1 MVPVPHTS
9 RQLRPALT
17 RGESVPV
24 KSFGL
29 VLVSAACL
37 FGQGLAH
44 AQSCDVD
51 PERVTGLDLDAL
63 ELSASEQII
72 FHLELAEWHGACG
85 DIVAARTAFAQ
96 ARRAIAAVRDV
107 DGTWVPGLVAQA
119 RLESA
124 EGQFDLAR
132 EILDEADAVL
142 VEAGAERARDF
153 LLLMETAVA
162 IEAAAAAAGGV
173 NGLAATQAELEVLR
187 ARAAREDD
195 EALTRDPDA
204 GEDSD
209 HVIVPVFY
217 GTNRVRTG
225 SDDPNAFY
233 GVTGAPLDLGVVTV
247 SVPRN
252 REVGSIPRRDDY
264 PGDLDSYRGEYFI
277 LERVEPF
284 ADDYAF
290 TTALGGAMDASER
303 RELLVFI
310 HGFNSDF
317 RGAAERAAQLAVDLE
332 IDGVPALYSWP
343 SRASLLG
350 YFADGSEVNEDNV
363 SDLVDYLYLLMNGA
377 NADRIHIVAHS
388 MGNRFLARALE
399 ELATTYP
406 NPPEPIFDQV
416 VWASPD
422 VDADEF
428 MDLLPQIDH
437 LASGMTLYASSRD
450 RALLLSR
457 RINGGNPRAG
467 DASPPYPVVVEGLS
481 TVDTSA
487 AGGRGLGH
495 SDYAG
500 PAMDD
505 FRALIWLS
513 LSPEERCI
521 LQTSN
526 GQFGRF
532 YAVDPQTGGNCEPE
546 VFKYSITAL
555 RRGGEDADA
564 LALLQDAVAMPGT
577 AISGRLDDVR
587 QLILRL
593 ASGS

>member
-1 MVPVPHTS
+1 
-9 RQLRPALT
+9 
-17 RGESVPV
+17 
-24 KSFGL
+24 
-29 VLVSAACL
+29 
-37 FGQGLAH
+37 
-44 AQSCDVD
+44 
-51 PERVTGLDLDAL
+51 
-63 ELSASEQII
+63 
-72 FHLELAEWHGACG
+72 
-85 DIVAARTAFAQ
+85 
-96 ARRAIAAVRDV
+96 
-107 DGTWVPGLVAQA
+107 
-119 RLESA
+119 
-124 EGQFDLAR
+124 
-132 EILDEADAVL
+132 
-142 VEAGAERARDF
+142 
-153 LLLMETAVA
+153 
-162 IEAAAAAAGGV
+162 
-173 NGLAATQAELEVLR
+173 
-187 ARAAREDD
+187 
-195 EALTRDPDA
+195 
-204 GEDSD
+204 
-209 HVIVPVFY
+209 
-217 GTNRVRTG
+217 
-225 SDDPNAFY
+225 
-233 GVTGAPLDLGVVTV
+233 LGVVTV

-252 REVGSIPRRDDY
+252 REVGSIPRRDEY
-264 PGDLDSYRGEYFI
+264 PGDLDAYRSEYFI

-290 TTALGGAMDASER
+290 TTALGEAMDGSER

-350 YFADGSEVNEDNV
+350 YFADGREVNEANI

-377 NADRIHIVAHS
+377 NAQRIHIVAHS

-399 ELATTYP
+399 RLAETYP
-406 NPPEPIFDQV
+406 NPPEPLFDQV

-428 MDLLPQIDH
+428 MELLPRLDH

-481 TVDTSA
+481 TVDTTA
-487 AGGRGLGH
+487 AGGQGLGH

-526 GQFGRF
+526 GQFGQF
-532 YAVDPQTGGNCEPE
+532 YSVDPETGGNCEPE

-555 RRGGEDADA
+555 RRGGENADA
-564 LALLQDAVAMPGT
+564 LEMLQSAAAAPGA
-577 AISGRLDDVR
+577 AIAGRLEDVR
-587 QLILRL
+587 QLIVRL
-593 ASGS
+593 TAGEG

>member
-1 MVPVPHTS
+1 
-9 RQLRPALT
+9 
-17 RGESVPV
+17 
-24 KSFGL
+24 
-29 VLVSAACL
+29 
-37 FGQGLAH
+37 
-44 AQSCDVD
+44 
-51 PERVTGLDLDAL
+51 
-63 ELSASEQII
+63 
-72 FHLELAEWHGACG
+72 
-85 DIVAARTAFAQ
+85 
-96 ARRAIAAVRDV
+96 
-107 DGTWVPGLVAQA
+107 
-119 RLESA
+119 
-124 EGQFDLAR
+124 
-132 EILDEADAVL
+132 
-142 VEAGAERARDF
+142 
-153 LLLMETAVA
+153 
-162 IEAAAAAAGGV
+162 
-173 NGLAATQAELEVLR
+173 
-187 ARAAREDD
+187 
-195 EALTRDPDA
+195 LTRDPEAGADA
-204 GEDSD
+204 D

-225 SDDPNAFY
+225 SEDPNAYY
-233 GVTGAPLDLGVVTV
+233 GVTAAPLDLGVVTV

-252 REVGSIPRRDDY
+252 REVGSIPRRRDY
-264 PGDLDSYRGEYFI
+264 PGDLDQYRADYFI

-290 TTALGGAMDASER
+290 TSALGEAMDASER

-350 YFADGSEVNEDNV
+350 YFADGREVNDANIR
-363 SDLVDYLYLLMNGA
+363 DLVDYLYLLMNGA
-377 NADRIHIVAHS
+377 NADRIHLVAHS

-399 ELATTYP
+399 QLGETYP
-406 NPPEPIFDQV
+406 NPLEPLFDQV

-422 VDADEF
+422 VDAREF
-428 MDLLPQIDH
+428 MHLLPRIDH

-467 DASPPYPVVVEGLS
+467 DSSPPYPVVVAGLS
-481 TVDTSA
+481 TVDTTA

-521 LQTSN
+521 LHTN
-526 GQFGRF
+526 TGEMGQF
-532 YAVDPQTGGNCEPE
+532 YAVDPETGGNCEPD

-555 RRGGEDADA
+555 RRSGEDGEPMEILQSAAA
-564 LALLQDAVAMPGT
+564 LPGT
-577 AISGRLDDVR
+577 AIAGRLEDVR
-587 QLILRL
+587 QLITRL
-593 ASGS
+593 MAEGR

>member
-1 MVPVPHTS
+1 MRIWHGIVW
-9 RQLRPALT
+9 LLI
-17 RGESVPV
+17 
-24 KSFGL
+24 
-29 VLVSAACL
+29 
-37 FGQGLAH
+37 
-44 AQSCDVD
+44 
-51 PERVTGLDLDAL
+51 VTGLSAFAAAPARAQACDVAGARIAALDLAGL
-63 ELSASEQII
+63 ELDQG
-72 FHLELAEWHGACG
+72 ELIAFYFDLGEWRSQCG
-85 DIVAARTAFAQ
+85 DVNGAREAYSQ
-96 ARRAIAAVRDV
+96 ARALIAAASFV
-107 DGTWVPGLVAQA
+107 DAAWAHGLIGEA
-119 RLESA
+119 RLEA
-124 EGQFDLAR
+124 GQGRFDRAR

-142 VEAGAERARDF
+142 VEGGAVRARDF
-153 LLLMETAVA
+153 FYLMETAVVV
-162 IEAAAAAAGGV
+162 EAGAAEAGAANALSAV
-173 NGLAATQAELEVLR
+173 EAELGVLR
-187 ARAAREDD
+187 ARAAAED
-195 EALTRDPDA
+195 EAALARDPDA
-204 GEDSD
+204 AADSD
-209 HVIVPVFY
+209 HVVVPVFY

-233 GVTGAPLDLGVVTV
+233 GATPAPLDLGVVTV

-252 REVGSIPRRDDY
+252 REVGSIPRRDNY
-264 PGDLDSYRGEYFI
+264 PGDLDQYRGAYFI

-290 TTALGGAMDASER
+290 TDALGEAMAASER

-310 HGFNSDF
+310 HGYNSDF

-350 YFADGSEVNEDNV
+350 YFADGREVNDENV
-363 SDLVDYLYLLMNGA
+363 RDLVDYLFLLMNGA

-399 ELATTYP
+399 QLAETYP
-406 NPPEPIFDQV
+406 NPPEPLFDQV

-422 VDADEF
+422 VDAEEF
-428 MDLLPQIDH
+428 MALIPQVNH

-467 DASPPYPVVVEGLS
+467 DSSPPYPVVVAGLS

-521 LQTSN
+521 LHTN
-526 GQFGRF
+526 TGQFGQF
-532 YAVDPQTGGNCEPE
+532 YAVDPLTGANCEPD

-555 RRGGEDADA
+555 RRSGDEGAA
-564 LALLQDAVAMPGT
+564 LDLVQSVVAAPGA
-577 AISGRLDDVR
+577 AIAGRLDEVR
-587 QLILRL
+587 QLIARL
-593 ASGS
+593 TAGAE

>member
-1 MVPVPHTS
+1 MQMRT
-9 RQLRPALT
+9 LGFCLAAAAL
-17 RGESVPV
+17 
-24 KSFGL
+24 L
-29 VLVSAACL
+29 ACH
-37 FGQGLAH
+37 GNAR
-44 AQSCDVD
+44 AQSCELD
-51 PERVTGLDLDAL
+51 PDRVEGIDLDAL
-63 ELSASEQII
+63 ELDLSEQIA
-72 FHLELAEWHGACG
+72 FHFDLADWRQACG
-85 DIVAARTAFAQ
+85 DPDAARAAYAQ
-96 ARRAIAAVRDV
+96 ARSLIETAQEFEGAWAH
-107 DGTWVPGLVAQA
+107 GLIGEA
-119 RLESA
+119 RMEA
-124 EGQFDLAR
+124 GQGRFERAR

-142 VEAGAERARDF
+142 IEAGASRARDF
-153 LLLMETAVA
+153 LFLMETAGEV
-162 IEAAAAAAGGV
+162 EAAAAAAGETNSLPQV
-173 NGLAATQAELEVLR
+173 DAELAVLR
-187 ARAAREDD
+187 TRAEREDD
-195 EALTRDPDA
+195 EAMTRDPDA
-204 GEDSD
+204 GANAD

-225 SDDPNAFY
+225 SADPNAFY
-233 GVTGAPLDLGVVTV
+233 GAMAAPLDLGVVTV

-252 REVGSIPRRDDY
+252 REVGSIPRRDEY
-264 PGDLDSYRGEYFI
+264 PGDLDQYRSDYFI

-284 ADDYAF
+284 TDDYDF
-290 TTALGGAMDASER
+290 TDALGEAMDASQR

-343 SRASLLG
+343 SRGSLLG
-350 YFADGSEVNEDNV
+350 YFADGREVNDANV

-399 ELATTYP
+399 QLAETYP
-406 NPPEPIFDQV
+406 DPPAPLFDQV

-422 VDADEF
+422 VDASEF
-428 MDLLPQIDH
+428 MELMPAIDH
-437 LASGMTLYASSRD
+437 LAAGMTLYASGAD

-467 DASPPYPVVVEGLS
+467 DSSPPYPVVVEGLS
-481 TVDTSA
+481 TVDTTA
-487 AGGRGLGH
+487 AGGQGLGH

-521 LQTSN
+521 LNTST
-526 GQFGRF
+526 GQFGQF
-532 YAVDPQTGGNCEPE
+532 YAVDPGTGGACEPE

-555 RRGGEDADA
+555 RRSGEDGQA
-564 LALLQDAVAMPGT
+564 LDLLQSAVAVPGA
-577 AISGRLDDVR
+577 AITGRLDDVR
-587 QLILRL
+587 LLITRL
-593 ASGS
+593 AAGGD

>member
-1 MVPVPHTS
+1 MRILAVMCAGAAMLTCHGA
-9 RQLRPALT
+9 AL
-17 RGESVPV
+17 
-24 KSFGL
+24 
-29 VLVSAACL
+29 
-37 FGQGLAH
+37 GQG
-44 AQSCDVD
+44 CEVD
-51 PERVTGLDLDAL
+51 PGRVEALDLAAL
-63 ELSASEQII
+63 ELERSEQIALY
-72 FHLELAEWHGACG
+72 FDLADWQAACG
-85 DIVAARTAFAQ
+85 DTARARGAYETARTL
-96 ARRAIAAVRDV
+96 IASADTVE
-107 DGTWVPGLVAQA
+107 GAWAHGLVNEA
-119 RLESA
+119 RLEMA
-124 EGQFDLAR
+124 QGRFDRAR
-132 EILDEADAVL
+132 EILDEAYAVL
-142 VEAGAERARDF
+142 EEAGAVRARDF
-153 LLLMETAVA
+153 LYLMETALAV
-162 IEAAAAAAGGV
+162 EAAASGAGAAHSLEGA
-173 NGLAATQAELEVLR
+173 QAELAVLR
-187 ARAAREDD
+187 ARIAREDE
-195 EALTRDPDA
+195 EALTRDPGAGADA
-204 GEDSD
+204 D

-225 SDDPNAFY
+225 SEDPNAFY
-233 GVTGAPLDLGVVTV
+233 GVTAAPLDLGVVTV

-252 REVGSIPRRDDY
+252 REVGSIPRRRDY
-264 PGDLDSYRGEYFI
+264 PGDLDQYRADYFI

-290 TTALGGAMDASER
+290 TRALGTAMDASER

-350 YFADGSEVNEDNV
+350 YFADGREVNDANIR
-363 SDLVDYLYLLMNGA
+363 DLVDYLYLLMNGA

-388 MGNRFLARALE
+388 MGNRFLARALDQ
-399 ELATTYP
+399 LAETYP
-406 NPPEPIFDQV
+406 NPPEPLFDQV

-422 VDADEF
+422 VDAEEF
-428 MDLLPQIDH
+428 MDLLPRIDH

-457 RINGGNPRAG
+457 RINGGNARAG
-467 DASPPYPVVVEGLS
+467 DSSPPYPVVVAGLS
-481 TVDTSA
+481 TVDTTA

-521 LQTSN
+521 LHTSTGEL
-526 GQFGRF
+526 GQF
-532 YAVDPQTGGNCEPE
+532 YAVDPETGGNCEPD

-555 RRGGEDADA
+555 RRGGDSEPME
-564 LALLQDAVAMPGT
+564 LLQSAAALSGT
-577 AISGRLDDVR
+577 AIASRLDDVR
-587 QLILRL
+587 QLIARL
-593 ASGS
+593 TAGGG